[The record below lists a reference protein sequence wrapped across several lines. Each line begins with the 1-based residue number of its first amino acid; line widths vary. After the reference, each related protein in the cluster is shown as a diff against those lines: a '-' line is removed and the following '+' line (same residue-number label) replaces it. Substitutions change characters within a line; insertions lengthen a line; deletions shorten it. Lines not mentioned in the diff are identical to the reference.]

1 MNESK
6 IGDILLTDFQK
17 KCLEEFRKQKDVLLL
32 APSSAG
38 KSFITEQFIL
48 EYFESVYGKFLQSP
62 RRIKIGFVLPYKSLA
77 IQEFNHFLNLV
88 EKRGI
93 KVLLAVGGVAIKE
106 EEIADANII
115 IGTYEKFLALQ
126 KRYEI
131 LRKYLRILV
140 LDEFHFIGTDRG
152 PVIEEIVLEW
162 QKSSNK
168 AQLILISSSISNPI
182 EIADWLNLTPI
193 IENSRPVPITYSI
206 DVSKNVIDY
215 ILSLRKQHDQIL
227 VFSQSRSYA
236 EALAERIASKRVLKR
251 YSELDN
257 IVRNTIDE
265 IDEESVKKTIQE
277 VYFPP
282 LLNEVIEK
290 GVCYHH
296 AGLSEVVRLI
306 IEEMYHRGEID
317 ILVSTSTLS
326 CGVNLPANVS
336 VYTLK
341 NKRIQTENNLVFQT
355 LGRAGRLGY
364 CTEGK
369 GIVLVTNDRMRKK
382 TESRFFTYKD
392 DTPSP
397 IFRAVKSKFGEYDI
411 FMKYYLENMFYSDKP
426 LSRELVHLIEPIED
440 SFWFYQNKSK
450 LMRDLADFELL
461 QALFSSS
468 DSHLETYEVIDF
480 YRRFDNVRGV
490 RERKM
495 EIQSINGINRA
506 AVAANIKEQSKLYQ
520 IYLSPSRRTCS
531 CLNKYSNF
539 VCKHQRFLLEKY
551 PETQER
557 WLNTYGIIDFLTKE
571 GFLVKSAGQILN
583 LTYMGQIAAQHFVQP
598 YDFLDY
604 LEYCG
609 TNKELTLT
617 QYLQRFLTRDKTIKQ
632 EIKANEL
639 SSLQAIR
646 LAQNIVDGRE
656 VRDLCERY
664 NISDSFINDWR
675 ETIYR
680 FLIMFQSINY
690 FTGKVT
696 EAEKI
701 STWIENSEGL
711 AEIRHSKMK
720 TNELNKIAT

>member
-1 MNESK
+1 MHNNEIAGIS
-6 IGDILLTDFQK
+6 LTDFQK

-32 APSSAG
+32 APSSSG
-38 KSFITEQFIL
+38 KTYITEQFIL
-48 EYFESVYGKFLQSP
+48 EYFESIYGKFLQSP
-62 RRIKIGFVLPYKSLA
+62 RRIKVGFVLPYKSLA

-88 EKRGI
+88 DQRGI
-93 KVLLAVGGVAIKE
+93 KVLLAVGGVVIKE
-106 EEIADANII
+106 EEIANANII

-126 KRYEI
+126 KRYEV
-131 LRKYLRILV
+131 LRKYLKILV

-152 PVIEEIVLEW
+152 AVIEEIVLEW
-162 QKSSNK
+162 QKSINK
-168 AQLILISSSISNPI
+168 AQLILLSSSISNPI

-193 IENSRPVPITYSI
+193 VENTRPVPITYSI
-206 DVSKNVIDY
+206 AVSKDVIDY
-215 ILSLRKQHDQIL
+215 ITKLRKQYDQII
-227 VFSQSRSYA
+227 VFSHSRSYA
-236 EALAERIASKRVLKR
+236 EALAKQIAVKSKPTY

-257 IVRNTIDE
+257 IVGNALNE
-265 IDEESVKKTIQE
+265 IEEESVKKTIQE

-282 LLNEVIEK
+282 LLKEIIEK

-306 IEEMYHRGEID
+306 IEEMYHRGDID
-317 ILVSTSTLS
+317 VLVSTSTLS

-336 VYTLK
+336 IYTLK

-355 LGRAGRLGY
+355 LGRAGRLGF

-382 TESRFFTYKD
+382 TEAKFFIYKD
-392 DTPSP
+392 ETPLP
-397 IFRAVKSKFGEYDI
+397 IYRAVESKFGEYDI
-411 FMKYYLENMFYSDKP
+411 LMKYYLENIFYTDKP

-440 SFWFYQNKSK
+440 SFWFYQNKTK
-450 LMRDLADFELL
+450 LMRNIGDLDLL

-468 DSHLETYEVIDF
+468 DSQLETNEIIDF
-480 YRRFDNVRGV
+480 YRRFDTVRGV

-495 EIQSINGINRA
+495 EVQSINGINRA
-506 AVAANIKEQSKLYQ
+506 AVAANVKEQSRLYQ

-539 VCKHQRFLLEKY
+539 VCKHQRFLLENY

-571 GFLVKSAGQILN
+571 GFLVKSAGKILN
-583 LTYMGQIAAQHFVQP
+583 LTYMGQIAAKHFVQP

-609 TNKELTLT
+609 INKELTLT
-617 QYLQRFLTRDKTIKQ
+617 QYLQRFMTRDRVIKQ

-664 NISDSFINDWR
+664 NISDSFVNDWR

-680 FLIMFQSINY
+680 FLMMFQSINY
-690 FTGKVT
+690 FTGKVA

-701 STWIENSEGL
+701 NSWIENSEGL
-711 AEIRHSKMK
+711 AEIRHSKTRAK
-720 TNELNKIAT
+720 ELNKAST